1 MSRLSGAESRLRIL
15 RPGLRV
21 IEISGGL
28 EDGVAPI
35 ATIDGAPFERQDNEP
50 IEDFRARARAAA
62 SDAAARTLIYGGLPP
77 MLIGRPISKLK

>member
-1 MSRLSGAESRLRIL
+1 MSCLAGAEARLRIL

-35 ATIDGAPFERQDNEP
+35 ATIDGDQLERLADETSD
-50 IEDFRARARAAA
+50 EFRARAHARARATG
-62 SDAAARTLIYGGLPP
+62 ARTLIYGGLP
-77 MLIGRPISKLK
+77 MLMDDR